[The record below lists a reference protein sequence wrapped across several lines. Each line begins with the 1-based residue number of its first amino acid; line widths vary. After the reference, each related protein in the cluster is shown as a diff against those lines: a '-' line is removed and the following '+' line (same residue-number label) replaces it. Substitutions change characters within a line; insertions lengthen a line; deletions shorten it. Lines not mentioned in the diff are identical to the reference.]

1 MQNIIDTFQAQGTRK
16 EQQDSFG
23 QWVDTNKDFLAH
35 GGSLVIVADGMGGL
49 EQGKQ
54 ASDLAIKSF
63 IHAYKSKSSDE
74 SIDSALKRSVIHCN
88 KAVYD
93 FSTAQGLDGKLGT
106 TIVATVTISNMVH
119 WISVGDS
126 RIYQIKQDSIT
137 CLTKDHNYENDLL
150 ELVEK
155 GELTIEEVNNNSQKA
170 ALTSYIGD
178 KEIAKIDSSKE
189 PLKCAHGD
197 KILLCSDG
205 LYAHISD
212 LEFIQTIKTTKINYS
227 EALISLK
234 LTKQLKKQDNLTA
247 SVITINTGADSKPK
261 KARKILFIWLFLLS
275 ASSFGIIFFLEL
287 GPFSPTPI
295 VSEASP
301 SGAYDG
307 NLMLSSED
315 NQENI
320 SESQAAAPE
329 INSAI
334 NLIEDNSIKSKAIDG
349 EQITNTPTQPSE
361 SQPAMDQGINE
372 TSKPIED
379 VERIDPPENELPFTV
394 NPNTEEIETSP
405 SPKLENKVS
414 QTEELL
420 PYSNNID
427 DYVALPSSNAISEKS
442 VRDNEQELIP
452 GESQPLILEQQTA
465 PEVDCIETQFGC
477 IKMPQSKENKTP
489 KATQDTT
496 QPETNTKVVDCRA
509 QGVAKNSSN
518 KYLPECVPEIK
529 ISF

>member
-74 SIDSALKRSVIHCN
+74 SIDSALQRSVIHCN

-93 FSTAQGLDGKLGT
+93 FSSAQGLDGKLGT
-106 TIVATVTISNMVH
+106 TIVAAVSISNMVH

-170 ALTSYIGD
+170 ALTSYIGG

-212 LEFIQTIKTTKINYS
+212 LEFIQTIKTTKINYAKS
-227 EALISLK
+227 LISLK

-261 KARKILFIWLFLLS
+261 KARKIVFIWLFLLS

-287 GPFSPTPI
+287 GPFLPTPI
-295 VSEASP
+295 VSEASSP
-301 SGAYDG
+301 GAYDG
-307 NLMLSSED
+307 NPMLSSQD

-320 SESQAAAPE
+320 AESQAAEPE

-334 NLIEDNSIKSKAIDG
+334 NPIEDDNIKSNMIND
-349 EQITNTPTQPSE
+349 EQITSSQTE
-361 SQPAMDQGINE
+361 SLEVQPAIDHSSNE
-372 TSKPIED
+372 IIKPIE
-379 VERIDPPENELPFTV
+379 EIDSIEPQENELPYIV
-394 NPNTEEIETSP
+394 NPTIEETEIIP
-405 SPKLENKVS
+405 APKLENKAS
-414 QTEELL
+414 QTKELL
-420 PYSNNID
+420 PNNNTID
-427 DYVALPSSNAISEKS
+427 DVISLPVKKPTNTES
-442 VRDNEQELIP
+442 VKPVMNNEQKSIP
-452 GESQPLILEQQTA
+452 AESQSSILEQKVASKPDCVETA
-465 PEVDCIETQFGC
+465 FGC
-477 IKMPQSKENKTP
+477 IKMPQPKDNNASIEPQDPIQSEAKTKITNCRP
-489 KATQDTT
+489 QD
-496 QPETNTKVVDCRA
+496 
-509 QGVAKNSSN
+509 VAKETHNRN
-518 KYLPECVPEIK
+518 LPPC
-529 ISF
+529 